1 MSHYYSFGK
10 KKGDFDVFKLFTYD
24 DDGGSD
30 FDFFR
35 FGGVFGEF
43 GDLFLN
49 VEFGLEL
56 SCSLSE
62 AVAHLSGARSSLVF
76 V

>member
-1 MSHYYSFGK
+1 MGFNGI
-10 KKGDFDVFKLFTYD
+10 TYN

-30 FDFFR
+30 FDFLAFR
-35 FGGVFGEF
+35 VFGEF
-43 GDLFLN
+43 GDVFLN

-56 SCSLSE
+56 SGSLSE